1 MRKRITVLLIS
12 LLLIGTIQLTAETI
26 VDTIF
31 VAGPPL
37 TGEMSNFNYNY
48 ELQVDFLALIMGDTG
63 MPWIP
68 PEVPNAVFKMYLT
81 FLLDS
86 LNIESE
92 IDSIKLRLW
101 THENYIVGND
111 IWGEWPVWDVLGG
124 DTIKCCVDHVDIG
137 YSLDVGDWTAG
148 DYGDPQTLES
158 KCAFISPEVYN
169 PETGYIIVDVTN
181 QVINDIENE
190 RNKSQFRIGFEINTD
205 GDSLYDLIQICKV
218 TPNLAHKPSLL
229 FYLSDSTYVI
239 EEYITELTNDI
250 IIIENFPNPFNTSG
264 VGRSPKTTISYQIPH
279 PGIIKL
285 QIFNIKGQLIETIVN
300 ECQREGKHSI
310 IWNAENQSS
319 GIYFFKIRTRTQTA
333 TAKCLLLK

>member
-1 MRKRITVLLIS
+1 MKLKALFILVYILFS
-12 LLLIGTIQLTAETI
+12 LVFIYAQETI

-31 VAGPPL
+31 AAGPPL
-37 TGEMSNFNYNY
+37 TGEISNFNYNY

-68 PEVPNAVFKMYLT
+68 PYVPNAVFKMYLT

-92 IDSIKLRLW
+92 LDSIKLRLW
-101 THENYIVGND
+101 THENYLVGND
-111 IWGEWPVWDVLGG
+111 IWGEWPVWDVPGG
-124 DTIKCCVDHVDIG
+124 DTIKCCVDHVDFG
-137 YSLDVGDWTAG
+137 NYLDVNDWTAG

-169 PETGYIIVDVTN
+169 PETGYIIVDVTT

-205 GDSLYDLIQICKV
+205 GDSLYDRIQICKV
-218 TPNLAHKPSLL
+218 TPYLAHKPSLL
-229 FYLSDSTYVI
+229 FYLSDSTDVI
-239 EEYITELTNDI
+239 EEYITELSNDI
-250 IIIENFPNPFNTSG
+250 IIIENYPNPFN
-264 VGRSPKTTISYQIPH
+264 PKTTISYQIPH

-285 QIFNIKGQLIETIVN
+285 QIYNIKGQLIETLVN
-300 ECQREGKHSI
+300 ECQNAGKHAI
-310 IWNAENQSS
+310 IWNAENNSS
-319 GIYFFKIRTRTQTA
+319 GVYFYKITAGIQTQTG
-333 TAKCLLLK
+333 KCLLLK